1 MSELFP
7 TTHGTWLM
15 EKIEH
20 APDEARAHVL
30 ARYFDPLC
38 AYARASS
45 LRALGEPAEVVNEFL
60 SARFADTEYLARW
73 SQSGLPLRRWL
84 ANGLLTH
91 ARNRALAEARRSR
104 HGGTVA
110 PDEIERMTSAHATD
124 ALLALERAWAVRTV
138 TEAHERVHSEL
149 VTEGRAAW
157 WELFR
162 LHGVQGMSYEQACPI
177 AGIAPSNATNVHRAV
192 VTRLRE
198 ALRAILEREGIR
210 PDEIDRELALMQDL
224 LQ

>member
-7 TTHGTWLM
+7 TTQSTWLFDRVAR
-15 EKIEH
+15 

-30 ARYFDPLC
+30 ARYFEPLC

-45 LRALGEPAEVVNEFL
+45 LRALGEPAEIVNDFL
-60 SARFADTEYLARW
+60 TARLADSDYLARW
-73 SQSGLPLRRWL
+73 SVSGIPLRRWL

-91 ARNRALAEARRSR
+91 ARNRALAEARRAR
-104 HGGTVA
+104 HGGSVDPA
-110 PDEIERMTSAHATD
+110 ELERMTTTHATD

-149 VTEGRAAW
+149 IAEGRTSW
-157 WELFR
+157 WGLFR

-177 AGIAPSNATNVHRAV
+177 AGVAPSNATNVHRTV
-192 VTRLRE
+192 VMRLRD

>member
-7 TTHGTWLM
+7 TTQSTWLFDRVAR
-15 EKIEH
+15 

-30 ARYFDPLC
+30 ARYFEPLC

-45 LRALGEPAEVVNEFL
+45 LRALGEPAEIVNDFL
-60 SARFADTEYLARW
+60 TARLADSDYLARW
-73 SQSGLPLRRWL
+73 SVSGIPLRRWL

-91 ARNRALAEARRSR
+91 ARNRALAEARRAR
-104 HGGTVA
+104 HGGSVDPA
-110 PDEIERMTSAHATD
+110 ELERMTTTHATD

-149 VTEGRAAW
+149 IAEGRASW

-177 AGIAPSNATNVHRAV
+177 AGVAPSNATNVHRTV
-192 VTRLRE
+192 VMRLRD